1 MSSALNGID
10 ADTDAAAAA
19 LLFLVPGRK
28 AEAAEM
34 LPPISWNGHPPRA
47 NNTEPYRQPWAPEED
62 LILRRSVALNGARQW
77 TLAAQAL
84 PGRSAKQCRERW
96 VGALDPSIRQ
106 TPFTEEEDELVIA
119 AYRILGSRWAEMAKI
134 LTGRTDNAVKNRAN
148 SGLRA
153 QLWPNVRYRPR
164 RPRRLTPR
172 DNPPPVLAPF
182 PSAPFESPVARVLER
197 VPKSAIL
204 SASPRASPFHI
215 ATHRPLPPPL
225 PHPPSPALVAATRP
239 RGPRGFRTRL
249 RGAPSRTWFQPLR
262 QRPLPRGCGRAL

>member
-164 RPRRLTPR
+164 HPRRLTPR
-172 DNPPPVLAPF
+172 DT
-182 PSAPFESPVARVLER
+182 PSACPRPVPLRPVRVPRRTRPLARPHERHLER
-197 VPKSAIL
+197 VPTSKPNPHPYS
-204 SASPRASPFHI
+204 
-215 ATHRPLPPPL
+215 PPPPSS

-239 RGPRGFRTRL
+239 RGSRSFRTRL
-249 RGAPSRTWFQPLR
+249 RGAPSRTGLRPRR
-262 QRPLPRGCGRAL
+262 QRSFPRGGGRAL